1 MRWTRGF
8 AWDECSVGGALVRA
22 QSHCARRELLSVRA
36 TRKPASISTRLKR
49 RIKQIEA
56 MPAKP
61 KQQLLGIIDTF
72 IVAHQ

>member
-1 MRWTRGF
+1 M
-8 AWDECSVGGALVRA
+8 
-22 QSHCARRELLSVRA
+22 RA